1 MNKIIIILFIS
12 FMCLSCSTKNQLT
25 LNSKLNEIKADNTFI
40 FVPNGKMVK
49 SFSIIEKNIVY
60 TVGVSLNNKIIYI
73 GTKDEN
79 FNISQLRINDQLP
92 ESYFYKKWGYNVGWG
107 YYIEIES
114 GWYAGFDFQTKPN
127 AESRIKWFFKF
138 DFNK

>member
-1 MNKIIIILFIS
+1 
-12 FMCLSCSTKNQLT
+12 
-25 LNSKLNEIKADNTFI
+25 
-40 FVPNGKMVK
+40 MVK

-79 FNISQLRINDQLP
+79 FNICQLSINDQLP
-92 ESYFYKKWGYNVGWG
+92 ETYLYKEWGYIVGWG
-107 YYIEIES
+107 YYKEIKS

-127 AESRIKWFFKF
+127 TESRIKWFFKF
-138 DFNK
+138 GFNK